1 MKKDL
6 KITYPNSE
14 KVYLNG
20 IIHPS
25 VKVGMRL
32 VKQMP
37 TVSFKDG
44 ERIETP
50 NPSIYVY
57 DTSGPYGDDNGHIDL
72 EKGLP
77 RLREQWIK
85 QRMTEDANNVCQM
98 YYAKKGIITPEMEYV
113 AIREN
118 MNCEQLG
125 IETHITPQ
133 FVCKEVAE
141 GRAVIPANIHHPEA
155 EPMIIGRNFLTK
167 INANI
172 GNSATQNAPQ
182 DRPVLSCGNGRIPWP
197 APQRAPWKAPCR
209 QEAEVR

>member
-37 TVSFKDG
+37 TVSIKDG

-50 NPSIYVY
+50 NPSIYIY
-57 DTSGPYGDDNGHIDL
+57 DTSGPYGDDNGRIDL

-98 YYAKKGIITPEMEYV
+98 YYAKKGIITYISISNDALSFYLLNISCLPS
-113 AIREN
+113 AL
-118 MNCEQLG
+118 QLLLQSSL
-125 IETHITPQ
+125 PSS
-133 FVCKEVAE
+133 
-141 GRAVIPANIHHPEA
+141 RYLRLS
-155 EPMIIGRNFLTK
+155 RNERT
-167 INANI
+167 
-172 GNSATQNAPQ
+172 S
-182 DRPVLSCGNGRIPWP
+182 SM
-197 APQRAPWKAPCR
+197 KALNL
-209 QEAEVR
+209 